1 VAIVPSYSGASVTWP
16 HYQHTA
22 NDGGG
27 QKSAWLVPCFGRG
40 APFCGAER
48 STMMFGAAA
57 RRIGRRLARPGFYA
71 GSRNDKEISPM
82 TRQVVSSGGPFEQI
96 YGYSRAVRVGA
107 QVHVAG
113 TAARGEA
120 LAGDAYVQTQ
130 NILGTIRSALE
141 QAGSRVEHVV
151 RTVIYVTDIG
161 DADLVGRAHQ
171 EVFGAVRPASTMV
184 QISALIRPEMRVE
197 IEAFAVIDE
206 A

>member
-1 VAIVPSYSGASVTWP
+1 
-16 HYQHTA
+16 
-22 NDGGG
+22 
-27 QKSAWLVPCFGRG
+27 
-40 APFCGAER
+40 
-48 STMMFGAAA
+48 
-57 RRIGRRLARPGFYA
+57 
-71 GSRNDKEISPM
+71 M

-120 LAGDAYVQTQ
+120 LVGDAYVQTQ
-130 NILGTIRSALE
+130 NVLDTIRSALE
-141 QAGSRVEHVV
+141 QAGARVEDVV

-206 A
+206 T